1 MQWQSLL
8 KDLMTTGVE
17 INEEGEVVWSLK
29 NLIVFHAISEYST
42 AYQKKTVTNKTSV
55 EFTKD
60 LLRNSYNP
68 TRWFEQIKRNV
79 SFDVTTQFNSNQQS
93 IAIYNSHIFN
103 GRNATINDQ
112 RSTNTYR
119 GFFYYPCVRQYF
131 YSNHMYSNSS
141 HCSVSK
147 LSDYYKIARSFILF
161 SQRKCR

>member
-8 KDLMTTGVE
+8 KDLMTTGEE
-17 INEEGEVVWSLK
+17 INEEGEVV
-29 NLIVFHAISEYST
+29 LITQEPYRFPCDFRILNRLP
-42 AYQKKTVTNKTSV
+42 KKTVTNKTSV
-55 EFTKD
+55 EFTRD

-79 SFDVTTQFNSNQQS
+79 SFDVTTQFNPNQQS

-112 RSTNTYR
+112 RSTNTLR

-131 YSNHMYSNSS
+131 YTNHMYSKSS

-147 LSDYYKIARSFILF
+147 LSDYYKIARSFTLF
-161 SQRKCR
+161 SLRKCK

>member
-17 INEEGEVVWSLK
+17 IDEEGEVVWSLK

-42 AYQKKTVTNKTSV
+42 AYQKKPVTNKTSV

-79 SFDVTTQFNSNQQS
+79 SFDVTTQFNPNQQS

-119 GFFYYPCVRQYF
+119 GFFYYPCVRQNF
-131 YSNHMYSNSS
+131 
-141 HCSVSK
+141 
-147 LSDYYKIARSFILF
+147 
-161 SQRKCR
+161 

>member
-17 INEEGEVVWSLK
+17 INEEGEVVWSIK

-112 RSTNTYR
+112 RSTTNDQLTHTEVFSTILAL
-119 GFFYYPCVRQYF
+119 G
-131 YSNHMYSNSS
+131 S
-141 HCSVSK
+141 
-147 LSDYYKIARSFILF
+147 IFILIT
-161 SQRKCR
+161 CTVTVPIVVYLN